1 MHGPNFAPCRINETG
16 VKLNQFGS
24 INVSVLICSNLIKT
38 NQFGL
43 VLGLNKTNLTEGCP
57 PTMWRLLI

>member
-1 MHGPNFAPCRINETG
+1 MYGPNFAPCRINETD

-43 VLGLNKTNLTEGCP
+43 VLGLNKTNVN
-57 PTMWRLLI
+57 